1 MITTAAAGTETRAAH
16 QPGHEIAPGYRVIE
30 HMRRGSDFD
39 TYDAWSE
46 TRYCRCFLKTPR
58 PDRVDDPRVVR
69 RLRLEGKLLLAF
81 THPHLV
87 RAYEFVG
94 PVTGHPPLLVIE
106 TLAGSTL
113 SYLLRDGDRLA
124 TRDLAYLG
132 QHLCAALRYMHDR
145 GYLHLDIKP
154 SNIIANEGR
163 ARIVDLSLARRPG
176 RHHGGIGTPAAM
188 APEQVRGGRLGPAAD
203 AWGIGLVLYE
213 AATGSQPFDTAS
225 SSARESISDILDPR
239 RYPQLNV
246 RALPVRSLRR
256 LPRPLANAIDRCLE
270 PAPDQ
275 RPSLS
280 ELNDAMTAVTGEANP
295 AASLTS
301 SRDEATVSPPEAR
314 SA

>member
-1 MITTAAAGTETRAAH
+1 MTTTAAAGTETPAPH
-16 QPGHEIAPGYRVIE
+16 QPGSEIAPGYRVIE
-30 HMRRGSDFD
+30 HMRRGSAFD

-46 TRYCRCFLKTPR
+46 ARYCRCFLKTPR
-58 PDRVDDPRVVR
+58 PDLVDDPGVVR

-94 PVTGHPPLLVIE
+94 PVADNPPLLVIE
-106 TLAGSTL
+106 TLAGATL
-113 SYLLRDGDRLA
+113 SYLLSGGDRLA
-124 TRDLAYLG
+124 VRDLAYLG

-154 SNIIANEGR
+154 SNIIASEGH
-163 ARIVDLSLARRPG
+163 ARIIDLSLARRPG
-176 RHHGGIGTPAAM
+176 RHHGGIGTPVAM

-213 AATGSQPFDTAS
+213 AATGSQPFDTAHT
-225 SSARESISDILDPR
+225 SAEESISDSHDQRL
-239 RYPQLNV
+239 YPQLNIRAPSV
-246 RALPVRSLRR
+246 RTLRR
-256 LPRPLANAIDRCLE
+256 LPRPLANAIDRCLD
-270 PAPDQ
+270 PVADQ

-280 ELNDAMTAVTGEANP
+280 ELNDAMTAVTGQTIA
-295 AASLTS
+295 S
-301 SRDEATVSPPEAR
+301 SRDEAKVSLPEATR